1 MTFSGAPWT
10 YDFNN
15 ISVDDDGSD
24 IEGSISMDSLYKL
37 ESDQLEIPSSNIK
50 MEKYIK
56 QLETVHLFDVNP
68 SSIIFSSQADMLN
81 IIRNFSKQQQDACRD
96 IRRKGRNKVHA
107 LKCRQKSKDELTML
121 QEQVKA
127 MKQEKERQMRRKE
140 EEEKKLLALKGS
152 YESQL
157 LMLEIDCFNK
167 DFLSNNG
174 W

>member
-1 MTFSGAPWT
+1 
-10 YDFNN
+10 
-15 ISVDDDGSD
+15 
-24 IEGSISMDSLYKL
+24 
-37 ESDQLEIPSSNIK
+37 

-56 QLETVHLFDVNP
+56 QLESVHLFDVNP

-107 LKCRQKSKDELTML
+107 LKCRKKSKDELTML

-140 EEEKKLLALKGS
+140 EEEKKLNQPQELHIHIHIL
-152 YESQL
+152 QNL
-157 LMLEIDCFNK
+157 HR
-167 DFLSNNG
+167 NNSLIRILHSPPEMKTNRDR
-174 W
+174 

>member
-15 ISVDDDGSD
+15 INANVDDDVSD
-24 IEGSISMDSLYKL
+24 IEVSINMDSLYKM

-50 MEKYIK
+50 MEKYIQ
-56 QLETVHLFDVNP
+56 QLESVNLYDVNP
-68 SSIIFSSQADMLN
+68 SSIIFSSQNDMLN

-121 QEQVKA
+121 QEQVRAKKLERDMEKKRTSELLA
-127 MKQEKERQMRRKE
+127 MKRSLDTE
-140 EEEKKLLALKGS
+140 
-152 YESQL
+152 L

-167 DFLSNNG
+167 DFFSNNG

>member
-1 MTFSGAPWT
+1 MQ
-10 YDFNN
+10 
-15 ISVDDDGSD
+15 
-24 IEGSISMDSLYKL
+24 
-37 ESDQLEIPSSNIK
+37 QLE
-50 MEKYIK
+50 
-56 QLETVHLFDVNP
+56 
-68 SSIIFSSQADMLN
+68 
-81 IIRNFSKQQQDACRD
+81 QDACRD

-140 EEEKKLLALKGS
+140 EEEKKLMALKGS

-157 LMLEIDCFNK
+157 LMLEIDSFTE
-167 DFLSNNG
+167 DFFSNNG

>member
-1 MTFSGAPWT
+1 MG
-10 YDFNN
+10 
-15 ISVDDDGSD
+15 
-24 IEGSISMDSLYKL
+24 

-56 QLETVHLFDVNP
+56 QLESVHLFDVNP

-107 LKCRQKSKDELTML
+107 LKCRQK
-121 QEQVKA
+121 
-127 MKQEKERQMRRKE
+127 RKE
-140 EEEKKLLALKGS
+140 EQEKKLMELKRS

-157 LMLEIDCFNK
+157 LMFEIDCYNK
-167 DFLSNNG
+167 DFFS
-174 W
+174 

>member
-1 MTFSGAPWT
+1 MTFSGAVHQ
-10 YDFNN
+10 FFQN
-15 ISVDDDGSD
+15 INVDDDGSD

-37 ESDQLEIPSSNIK
+37 ESDQLEIPTSNIK

-56 QLETVHLFDVNP
+56 QLESVHLFDVNP
-68 SSIIFSSQADMLN
+68 STIIFSSQADMLN

-140 EEEKKLLALKGS
+140 EEEKKLMALKGS

-157 LMLEIDCFNK
+157 LMLEIDSFTE
-167 DFLSNNG
+167 DFFSNNG

>member
-1 MTFSGAPWT
+1 MTFSGA

-15 ISVDDDGSD
+15 INVGGSD

-56 QLETVHLFDVNP
+56 QLESVHLFDVNP

-121 QEQVKA
+121 QEQVKF

-140 EEEKKLLALKGS
+140 EEEKKLMALKGS
-152 YESQL
+152 YETQL
-157 LMLEIDCFNK
+157 LMMEIDCFNK
-167 DFLSNNG
+167 DFFSNNG